1 MAYRTANA
9 LQSEQRVA
17 IRTLLDLKTLQT
29 LVKSVDLSQ
38 DHQAQL
44 MLLLLLLMPHIH
56 LEQQIGHHI
65 HSPTGL
71 IKEISAH
78 LQMRNSKNL
87 HDFHD
92 L

>member
-9 LQSEQRVA
+9 LQSIQRVA
-17 IRTLLDLKTLQT
+17 VRTLLVLQTLQT
-29 LVKSVDLSQ
+29 LYKPVDLSQ
-38 DHQAQL
+38 DRQAQL
-44 MLLLLLLMPHIH
+44 MFLLFLLMPHIH

-71 IKEISAH
+71 IIEIPAH
-78 LQMRNSKNL
+78 LAMRNSKNP
-87 HDFHD
+87 HDFHY